1 MKKLNIFL
9 SLCFLTIVQSAYAQ
23 KKASQPNILWITCED
38 MSANL
43 PFYGDATI
51 KTPNLS
57 QLALESVKYT
67 RMFSVSGV
75 CAPSRSAIVTGM
87 YPTSIGTDNMRTET
101 NYPDRKD
108 IPNYEAVPPAN
119 VKCFTEYLRSAGY
132 YCTNNNKT
140 DYQFGDPFTA
150 WDESSLKAHWR
161 NRPQGKPFFSV
172 FNIMRTHESQIWK
185 HKNETLRVDPAKVTL
200 PPYYP
205 ESPVIRR
212 DMARYYDNIMVMDS
226 IAGSLLRQLKE
237 DGLLENTIVLFFSDH
252 GAGLP
257 WYKRE
262 LYDRGTN
269 VPLLVRFPGKKYAGT
284 TDTNLHSFVD
294 LAPTVLS
301 LTGIKIPGHIQ
312 GEAFLGEAKAAK
324 PRSYIYAARDRM
336 DEQYDMVRA
345 VRDLRFKYIKN
356 YQPEKLNYQD
366 LTYRKQMDLMQ
377 EILKFKEA
385 GKLNKIQQRWFEPK
399 PAEELYDVQNDPF
412 ELSNLAGNPK
422 YQKELERMRLVHEKW
437 MKDVKDVGA
446 VPEMEMVKIMRKGNA
461 AVQPETP
468 KPILK
473 TENGPNAGEVKLTLS
488 CPENG
493 ASIGY
498 RTTKSNGKWLLY
510 SKPLLLKKE
519 GEVHVKAIRYG
530 YKESEEETLKW

>member
-9 SLCFLTIVQSAYAQ
+9 SLCLLTIEQSAYAQ
-23 KKASQPNILWITCED
+23 KESSQPNILWITCED

-67 RMFSVSGV
+67 RMFSVAGV
-75 CAPSRSAIVTGM
+75 CAPSRSAIISGM
-87 YPTSIGTDNMRTET
+87 YPTSIGTDNMRTKT
-101 NYPDRKD
+101 NYPSRKD

-172 FNIMRTHESQIWK
+172 FNIMRTHESQIWE
-185 HKNETLRVDPAKVTL
+185 HKNEPLRVDPAKVTL

-212 DMARYYDNIMVMDS
+212 DMARYYDNIMEMDS

-237 DGLLENTIVLFFSDH
+237 GGLLENTIVFFFSDH

-269 VPLLVRFPGKKYAGT
+269 VPLLVRFPGKEYAGT
-284 TDTNLHSFVD
+284 TDANLHSFVD

-301 LTGIKIPGHIQ
+301 LTGIKIPGHMQ

-366 LTYRKQMDLMQ
+366 IAYRKQMDLMQ

-385 GKLNKIQQRWFEPK
+385 GKLNKIQQRWFESK

-412 ELSNLAGNPK
+412 ELSNLAGNPE
-422 YQKELERMRLVHEKW
+422 YQKELDRMRLVHEKW

-468 KPILK
+468 KPIIK
-473 TENGPNAGEVKLTLS
+473 TENEPKAGEVKLTLS

-530 YKESEEETLKW
+530 YKESAEETLKW